1 MRGFASDNCSG
12 VHSAVLAA
20 IAAANTGHAASYG
33 DDPWTARLQ
42 DRVRE
47 HFGPAAAA
55 YPVLTGTG
63 ANVVAL
69 QAMCHRWGAVVTAA
83 SAHVAYDEC
92 GAPEKIGGLKIY
104 EVETPDGRLTPE
116 LVADQAR
123 GFDDVHRAR
132 PEVVSLTQS
141 TELGTVYGPDEL
153 AALCDHAHGLGMAV
167 YLDGAR
173 LANAAAHLD
182 VPLAALT
189 VDVGVDVLS
198 FGGTKNGALLGELVV
213 VLNPDVAGRVDYVR
227 KFSAQLAS
235 KLRFVSAQFLA
246 LFDDDL
252 WRANASQANA
262 AATALRDALAGADGV
277 EICHP
282 VEANAVFLRL
292 PATAVRA
299 LAERVA
305 LQVWDAAGTQV
316 RLMTSFDTT
325 DSDVHELAQTVR
337 KTLQKERT

>member
-12 VHSAVLAA
+12 VHPAVLAA

-33 DDPWTARLQ
+33 DDPWTTELQ

-47 HFGPAAAA
+47 HFGPTATA

-92 GAPEKIGGLKIY
+92 GAPEKIGGLKVY
-104 EVETPDGRLTPE
+104 EVETPDGKLTPE
-116 LVADQAR
+116 LVSRQAR

-141 TELGTVYGPDEL
+141 TELGTVYRPDEL
-153 AALCDHAHGLGMAV
+153 AALCEHAHGLGMTV

-173 LANAAAHLD
+173 LANAAACLD

-213 VLNPDVAGRVDYVR
+213 VLDPAAAGRVDYVR

-246 LFDDDL
+246 LFADDL
-252 WRANASQANA
+252 WLANARQANA
-262 AATALRDALAGADGV
+262 AATELRAALAGVEGV
-277 EICHP
+277 EVCHP

-292 PATAVRA
+292 PARTVRA
-299 LAERVA
+299 LAEQVA
-305 LQVWDAAGTQV
+305 FQVWNTPGTLI

-325 DSDVHELAQTVR
+325 ESVVHELVR
-337 KTLQKERT
+337 VVRTTMEDT